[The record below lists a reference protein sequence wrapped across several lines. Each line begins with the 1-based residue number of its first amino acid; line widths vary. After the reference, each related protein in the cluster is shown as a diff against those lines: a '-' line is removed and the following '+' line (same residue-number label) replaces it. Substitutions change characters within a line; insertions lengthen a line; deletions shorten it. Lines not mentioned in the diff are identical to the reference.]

1 MRDDVKNVLI
11 VCITIVLVVAI
22 IATGIL
28 LDRRWMKVKVLTT
41 DVRTDRPVEI
51 FYDGQVYRRAT
62 VFE

>member
-22 IATGIL
+22 IATGMI